1 MPSAELGSALGTG
14 AEAAPHIAKR
24 PELLAEK
31 RRLDLAFYER
41 LDAKERE
48 ALDQAAAD
56 DLARRFRIEEV
67 RAELLQDVSRKMQIL
82 SLAVEKLIESRPQID
97 YRMLVHA
104 RGAPGLDE
112 RRP

>member
-41 LDAKERE
+41 LDARSAKRWIKRLQTIWQD
-48 ALDQAAAD
+48 AFVSKRSVRSSCRMCRAKC
-56 DLARRFRIEEV
+56 RF
-67 RAELLQDVSRKMQIL
+67 
-82 SLAVEKLIESRPQID
+82 
-97 YRMLVHA
+97 YRS
-104 RGAPGLDE
+104 PSKN
-112 RRP
+112 